1 MLDVGIQLT
10 DHTVQ
15 ILVRQQTEHRQAF
28 AKRRTS
34 SQTPGQILRRVRVM
48 ANIQQQV
55 QALAVPLERA
65 TIQTTDH
72 ASRSQSRNNLL
83 SIPRQTQQQI
93 SLQRQRGVF
102 HRQIEQRQIPQLDDL
117 TASLVD
123 ATLAA
128 GQGVATLNLN
138 VSFLRPAQ
146 VGTLQGEARLL
157 RRGRDVCHVMGT
169 LLQDGKEVA
178 TAVAV
183 CKIVAA
189 A

>member
-1 MLDVGIQLT
+1 MSAPHSTADANGYFSRMLRGETPRPPVLT
-10 DHTVQ
+10 LLGSRIDAVDATEGTLSASYEAQPGFRNPAGTVQ
-15 ILVRQQTEHRQAF
+15 
-28 AKRRTS
+28 
-34 SQTPGQILRRVRVM
+34 GGM
-48 ANIQQQV
+48 
-55 QALAVPLERA
+55 
-65 TIQTTDH
+65 
-72 ASRSQSRNNLL
+72 L
-83 SIPRQTQQQI
+83 SAM
-93 SLQRQRGVF
+93 
-102 HRQIEQRQIPQLDDL
+102 LDDL

-146 VGTLQGEARLL
+146 AGTLQGQARML

-169 LLQDGKEVA
+169 LWQDGKEVA

-183 CKIVAA
+183 CKVVAA

>member
-1 MLDVGIQLT
+1 MSSPHSTADANGYFSRMLRGETPRPPVLT
-10 DHTVQ
+10 LLGSRIDAVNAAEGTLSASYEAQPGFRNPAGTVQ
-15 ILVRQQTEHRQAF
+15 
-28 AKRRTS
+28 
-34 SQTPGQILRRVRVM
+34 GGM
-48 ANIQQQV
+48 
-55 QALAVPLERA
+55 
-65 TIQTTDH
+65 
-72 ASRSQSRNNLL
+72 L
-83 SIPRQTQQQI
+83 SAM
-93 SLQRQRGVF
+93 
-102 HRQIEQRQIPQLDDL
+102 LDDL

-146 VGTLQGEARLL
+146 AGTLQGQARML

-169 LLQDGKEVA
+169 LWQDGKEVA

-183 CKIVAA
+183 CKVVAA